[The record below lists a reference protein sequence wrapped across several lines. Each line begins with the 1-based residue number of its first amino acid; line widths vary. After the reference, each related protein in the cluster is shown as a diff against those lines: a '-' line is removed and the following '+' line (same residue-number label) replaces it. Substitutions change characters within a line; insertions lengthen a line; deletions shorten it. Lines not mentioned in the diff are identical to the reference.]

1 MHSFG
6 SHLFLEVNMNKE
18 EYDNL
23 LKKKKELR
31 DELFNLRLD
40 YEFNKKNDSKQK
52 EILKKIN
59 VLKKTYAR
67 TTVLI
72 VEYEIRNNIEKESRK
87 KDDKYKRK

>member
-1 MHSFG
+1 
-6 SHLFLEVNMNKE
+6 MNKE

-40 YEFNKKNDSKQK
+40 YEFNKKNNSKQK

-72 VEYEIRNNIEKESRK
+72 AEYEIRNNIEKESRK

>member
-1 MHSFG
+1 
-6 SHLFLEVNMNKE
+6 MNKE

-40 YEFNKKNDSKQK
+40 YEFNKKNNSKQK

-72 VEYEIRNNIEKESRK
+72 SEYEIKNNIEKESRK
-87 KDDKYKRK
+87 NDDKYKRK

>member
-1 MHSFG
+1 MLMHSFG
-6 SHLFLEVNMNKE
+6 SHPFLEVEMNKE

-40 YEFNKKNDSKQK
+40 YEISKKNESKQK

-72 VEYEIRNNIEKESRK
+72 TEYEIRNNIEKESRK
-87 KDDKYKRK
+87 KR

>member
-1 MHSFG
+1 
-6 SHLFLEVNMNKE
+6 MNKE

-52 EILKKIN
+52 EILKKIK

-72 VEYEIRNNIEKESRK
+72 AEYEIRNNIEKESRK

>member
-1 MHSFG
+1 MK
-6 SHLFLEVNMNKE
+6 KE

-72 VEYEIRNNIEKESRK
+72 AEYEIRNNIEKESRK

>member
-1 MHSFG
+1 
-6 SHLFLEVNMNKE
+6 MNKE

>member
-1 MHSFG
+1 
-6 SHLFLEVNMNKE
+6 MNKE

-59 VLKKTYAR
+59 TVKKSYAR
-67 TTVLI
+67 TTILI
-72 VEYEIRNNIEKESRK
+72 SQYELENNIEKESRK
-87 KDDKYKRK
+87 KR

>member
-1 MHSFG
+1 
-6 SHLFLEVNMNKE
+6 MNKE

-72 VEYEIRNNIEKESRK
+72 AEYEIRNNIEKESRK

>member
-1 MHSFG
+1 
-6 SHLFLEVNMNKE
+6 MNKE

-40 YEFNKKNDSKQK
+40 YEFNKKNESKQK

-72 VEYEIRNNIEKESRK
+72 AEYEIRNNIEKESRK
-87 KDDKYKRK
+87 KR

>member
-1 MHSFG
+1 
-6 SHLFLEVNMNKE
+6 MNKE

-72 VEYEIRNNIEKESRK
+72 AEYEIRNNIEKESRK
-87 KDDKYKRK
+87 KR